1 MGRQACPSRG
11 DSPQPALGL
20 GASVWRGLT
29 PPVAVR
35 PLLAQGS
42 EIPLA
47 SLPQH
52 SYTPSVADGEAK
64 TTVSSASPLLPA
76 LQFWE
81 STSLSSLDT
90 SGIGSGSSSASS
102 SSVSSTPVTASR
114 THKRS
119 VSGISSYSSLSLP
132 LYNQQV
138 DDCCIIRVSLAVDN
152 GNMYKSILVSSGE
165 FGRGGS
171 SPRLDAGMSHTGRRR
186 RQEVLQRFV
195 PSLVNNALCLQVT
208 SQDKTPVVIRKAMA
222 KHNLDGDR
230 PEDYELVQII
240 SEERGAYRRVGGFP
254 GPGCLPS

>member
-1 MGRQACPSRG
+1 M
-11 DSPQPALGL
+11 
-20 GASVWRGLT
+20 
-29 PPVAVR
+29 
-35 PLLAQGS
+35 
-42 EIPLA
+42 
-47 SLPQH
+47 
-52 SYTPSVADGEAK
+52 
-64 TTVSSASPLLPA
+64 SSASPLLPA

-165 FGRGGS
+165 FGQGGIAV
-171 SPRLDAGMSHTGRRR
+171 LERRH
-186 RQEVLQRFV
+186 V
-195 PSLVNNALCLQVT
+195 P
-208 SQDKTPVVIRKAMA
+208 
-222 KHNLDGDR
+222 HW
-230 PEDYELVQII
+230 
-240 SEERGAYRRVGGFP
+240 EEMEAGGFAAFCSLF
-254 GPGCLPS
+254 G

>member
-1 MGRQACPSRG
+1 MGQLVGLLKQVLLSRG
-11 DSPQPALGL
+11 DGPCLALGL
-20 GASVWRGLT
+20 GSWGCFCFWGAREASALCGGAGLALALQGLAALA
-29 PPVAVR
+29 AVR

-64 TTVSSASPLLPA
+64 PTVSSASPLLPA

-152 GNMYKSILVSSGE
+152 GNMYKSILVSTQH
-165 FGRGGS
+165 
-171 SPRLDAGMSHTGRRR
+171 PH
-186 RQEVLQRFV
+186 
-195 PSLVNNALCLQVT
+195 
-208 SQDKTPVVIRKAMA
+208 
-222 KHNLDGDR
+222 
-230 PEDYELVQII
+230 
-240 SEERGAYRRVGGFP
+240 
-254 GPGCLPS
+254 

>member
-1 MGRQACPSRG
+1 MAARRVQVSQGLCGHRVGTLPPLPWRWGWEEQAGSWG
-11 DSPQPALGL
+11 LLG
-20 GASVWRGLT
+20 
-29 PPVAVR
+29 R
-35 PLLAQGS
+35 PLPLAAPAARQGSRASGGCSCVGPPLSQVS

-47 SLPQH
+47 SLPQRW
-52 SYTPSVADGEAK
+52 YAPSVADGEAK
-64 TTVSSASPLLPA
+64 PTVSSASPLLPA

-152 GNMYKSILVSSGE
+152 GNMYKSILVSNTPRE
-165 FGRGGS
+165 TPGRGGS
-171 SPRLDAGMSHTGRRR
+171 SCSDIGMARFGRSGRL
-186 RQEVLQRFV
+186 QQ
-195 PSLVNNALCLQVT
+195 
-208 SQDKTPVVIRKAMA
+208 
-222 KHNLDGDR
+222 
-230 PEDYELVQII
+230 
-240 SEERGAYRRVGGFP
+240 
-254 GPGCLPS
+254 

>member
-165 FGRGGS
+165 FGQ
-171 SPRLDAGMSHTGRRR
+171 GMSHTGRRR
-186 RQEVLQRFV
+186 RWEVLQRFV
-195 PSLVNNALCLQVT
+195 PSLVNNTPCLQVT

-240 SEERGAYRRVGGFP
+240 SEERGAYRGAGGFP

>member
-1 MGRQACPSRG
+1 MWQLAGSRPPRAGVAIAWGLSHLCPGAGGSRW
-11 DSPQPALGL
+11 
-20 GASVWRGLT
+20 GARGLLG
-29 PPVAVR
+29 R
-35 PLLAQGS
+35 PLPFAALAARQGSRASGGCSCVGPPLSQVS

-47 SLPQH
+47 SLPQRW
-52 SYTPSVADGEAK
+52 YAPSVADGEAK
-64 TTVSSASPLLPA
+64 PTVSSASPLLPA

-152 GNMYKSILVSSGE
+152 GNMYKSILVSNTHPCGNTRERGGLSCLDMGMAH
-165 FGRGGS
+165 FGR
-171 SPRLDAGMSHTGRRR
+171 RLHFGR
-186 RQEVLQRFV
+186 L
-195 PSLVNNALCLQVT
+195 SGLTALCAH
-208 SQDKTPVVIRKAMA
+208 R
-222 KHNLDGDR
+222 
-230 PEDYELVQII
+230 
-240 SEERGAYRRVGGFP
+240 
-254 GPGCLPS
+254 

>member
-1 MGRQACPSRG
+1 MAPASHRGWGAEGCFCPAGAREA
-11 DSPQPALGL
+11 PAFCGGAGL
-20 GASVWRGLT
+20 ALAQQGLAAL
-29 PPVAVR
+29 VAVC

-64 TTVSSASPLLPA
+64 PTVSSASPLLPA

-152 GNMYKSILVSSGE
+152 GNMYKSILVSTQH
-165 FGRGGS
+165 
-171 SPRLDAGMSHTGRRR
+171 PRPFWG
-186 RQEVLQRFV
+186 
-195 PSLVNNALCLQVT
+195 
-208 SQDKTPVVIRKAMA
+208 
-222 KHNLDGDR
+222 
-230 PEDYELVQII
+230 
-240 SEERGAYRRVGGFP
+240 
-254 GPGCLPS
+254 